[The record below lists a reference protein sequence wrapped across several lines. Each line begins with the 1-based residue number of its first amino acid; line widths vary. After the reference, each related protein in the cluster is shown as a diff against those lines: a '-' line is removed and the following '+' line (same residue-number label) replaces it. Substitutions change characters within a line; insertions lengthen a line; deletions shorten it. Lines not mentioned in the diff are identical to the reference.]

1 MWKKIIVGILMFAFV
16 RMLFK
21 KYCWLY
27 YSVILCDEIINVT
40 DSVST
45 NVTIT
50 VPTNA
55 MSTVSINSD
64 YKKVRQKLNCYNSHF
79 FISDHI

>member
-1 MWKKIIVGILMFAFV
+1 MKKKIIVGILMLAFV

-27 YSVILCDEIINVT
+27 YSVIMCNEIINVT

-64 YKKVRQKLNCYNSHF
+64 YKKVR
-79 FISDHI
+79 

>member
-1 MWKKIIVGILMFAFV
+1 M
-16 RMLFK
+16 
-21 KYCWLY
+21 CN
-27 YSVILCDEIINVT
+27 EIINVT

-64 YKKVRQKLNCYNSHF
+64 YKKVRKKLNCYNLHF
-79 FISDHI
+79 FY